1 MVRPVIRR
9 ARPEQFV
16 GLVPTPGGRL
26 GDPSSRNR
34 SPRDNWVDQEGGM
47 PIYIREVRN
56 ALMREGHSIERAT
69 QIAIGSIKK
78 WARGGGDVSPAVQA
92 AAAEA
97 LAEWEAMKAAAHAR
111 PNK

>member
-26 GDPSSRNR
+26 GDPTSRDR
-34 SPRDNWVDQEGGM
+34 SPKKNWVEEEGGM
-47 PIYIREVRN
+47 PVYMRMVRN
-56 ALMREGHSIERAT
+56 ALMEEGHSIERAT
-69 QIAIGSIKK
+69 AIAVNAMKR
-78 WARGGGDVSPAVQA
+78 WARGGGNVSPQVRA

-97 LAEWEAMKAAAHAR
+97 LAEWEAKRAAAHAR